1 MIGTNIHKGGYLA
14 AILKSNKTVFTSK
27 DIAILWGETASPATW
42 VRINYYVQKGELVK
56 LRKGIYAKSRGY
68 NKLELATRIFT
79 PAYVSFETVLA
90 KEGLIFQYYEKV
102 FVASYLTRELSIDGQ
117 VYAFRRVKN
126 PVLINPLGIVHRQ
139 ETSMAI
145 KERAFL
151 DVLYVN
157 SDYQIDNLQ
166 GINWEKVFEILPIY
180 SNQRMKKAVNRKY
193 LQAREKE

>member
-42 VRINYYVQKGELVK
+42 VRINYYVHKGELFKV
-56 LRKGIYAKSRGY
+56 RKGVYAKSRGY

-102 FVASYLTRELSIDGQ
+102 FVASYLTRDLSIDGQ
-117 VYAFRRVKN
+117 VYAYRRVKN

-139 ETSMAI
+139 ETSMAT

-157 SDYQIDNLQ
+157 FDYQIDNLQ

-180 SNQRMKKAVNRKY
+180 SNQRMKKAVNRIY

>member
-1 MIGTNIHKGGYLA
+1 MTGTNIHKGNYLA
-14 AILKSNKTVFTSK
+14 AILKSDKTVFTSK

-42 VRINYYVQKGELVK
+42 VRINYYIQKGELIR

-90 KEGLIFQYYEKV
+90 KEGLIFQFYEMI
-102 FVASYLTRELSIDGQ
+102 FVASYLTREIIIDDQ
-117 VYAFRRVKN
+117 IYSLRRVKEA
-126 PVLINPLGIVHRQ
+126 VLTNPLGIEHRE
-139 ETSMAI
+139 ETSIAT

-151 DVLYVN
+151 DTLYVN

-166 GINWEKVFEILPIY
+166 GINWEKVFEILSIY
-180 SNQRMKKAVNRKY
+180 TNQRMKKAVNRLY
-193 LQAREKE
+193 LQARAKE

>member
-56 LRKGIYAKSRGY
+56 LRKGIYTKSRGY

-102 FVASYLTRELSIDGQ
+102 FVASYLTRDLSIDGQ
-117 VYAFRRVKN
+117 VYAYRRVKN

>member
-42 VRINYYVQKGELVK
+42 VRINYYVHKGELFR
-56 LRKGIYAKSRGY
+56 LRKGVYAKSREY

-90 KEGLIFQYYEKV
+90 KEGLIFQSYEKV
-102 FVASYLTRELSIDGQ
+102 FVASYLTRELTVDKQ
-117 VYAFRRVKN
+117 VYAFCRVKN
-126 PVLINPLGIVHRQ
+126 PVLINPLGIEHRQ

-180 SNQRMKKAVNRKY
+180 SNQRMKKAVNRIY